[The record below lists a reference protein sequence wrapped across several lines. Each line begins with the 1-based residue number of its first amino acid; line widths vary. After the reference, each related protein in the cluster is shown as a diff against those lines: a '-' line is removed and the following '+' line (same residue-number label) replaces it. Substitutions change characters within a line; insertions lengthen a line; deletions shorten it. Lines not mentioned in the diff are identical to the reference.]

1 MADAGRVRARDPQR
15 KCLGITGVL
24 LAAICLTAALPASGN
39 AALITF
45 GSHLLVHATRNTN
58 NLKYQG
64 INTPFGNKVFHTAH
78 DGADTALWNTKLSA
92 GRPTAPANGQVRELS
107 LEGCAQPARG
117 GPAPLTQIHFQTL
130 VALSKG
136 AVEVALTSQAFE
148 IPVCGQHGASGSTVS
163 TYKPDGL
170 CISKG
175 DYVDFNDEGGYV
187 ENVYHSGVPYKVMG
201 LVGASEMNSFV
212 LAGGT
217 NNGATLS
224 PTDVGQ
230 SNGFAVNRHEELML
244 RATLGTGH
252 QAIPGC
258 RGGLRG

>member
-1 MADAGRVRARDPQR
+1 MTDVDRVGVGGPQHRFLGVAGA
-15 KCLGITGVL
+15 L
-24 LAAICLTAALPASGN
+24 LAAFGLALTLPASGN

-45 GSHLLVHATRNTN
+45 GSPLSVRATLNTN

-78 DGADTALWNTKLSA
+78 DGVDTALWNTKLSA
-92 GRPTAPANGQVRELS
+92 GHPTAPANGQIRKLS

-117 GPAPLTQIHFQTL
+117 GPSPLAQIHFQTL

-163 TYKPDGL
+163 TYEPDGL

-201 LVGASEMNSFV
+201 LVGTSEMDSFV

-230 SNGFAVNRHEELML
+230 SNGFAANRHKELML
-244 RATLGTGH
+244 RATLGTGR
-252 QAIPGC
+252 QATPGC